1 MTIRSVL
8 RRRLVPASLLTAAAL
23 VLAAC
28 SGGTSSDATST
39 EGSTT
44 AVSGGSLTWAIASE
58 PSCFAPAFHQLVS
71 DRAVLRNLFDSLVHQ
86 EDDGTFTGWLADSWV
101 VSDDGTTYT
110 FTLGEG
116 ITFSDGATLDAEAV
130 KENYDYVRDSAN
142 GSTYSTLLSSVS
154 EITAPDATTLVLQLS
169 APDTSLLDSLSSVA
183 LGIVDPAGL
192 DLGDGL
198 CDPTTGDL
206 SGSGPFTVA
215 DYSRGD
221 HVELARNDDYDWAP
235 ETADHTGAAYL
246 DTVTYSF
253 QSDDSGRVGSLES
266 GQVDAI
272 SGVPALQVETL
283 EGQGLTYQNGPSTS
297 STFGFVINADAA
309 NAPWDDVRLR
319 QAVRDGFD
327 LDAIVQAVY
336 SGQVDRAWSW
346 FGQDSAGYDA
356 SLEGA
361 WGDDVDAA
369 NALLDEAGWTE
380 VDDEGYRTKD
390 GERLTLEVTYDAD
403 SVRDQRDTLIEAVQ
417 DQLKTNLGVEL
428 AFSTPTWTEVSAA
441 IADGSWSVY
450 PATFGRTDYANSVLG
465 TWSGYFYAAGSYQPT
480 AAVDAATTALTA
492 TDDATRTEALAAIQT
507 DLVLDEA
514 VFIPL
519 TESTFQVA
527 YASDVHGIGF
537 DASSGTPDSA
547 YDVWLG

>member
-1 MTIRSVL
+1 MSLRSLPL
-8 RRRLVPASLLTAAAL
+8 RRPVPIVALTATAL
-23 VLAAC
+23 LLAAC
-28 SGGTSSDATST
+28 SGGET
-39 EGSTT
+39 GSGGDTPGT
-44 AVSGGSLTWAIASE
+44 GGSLTWAIASE

-71 DRAVLRNLFDSLVHQ
+71 DRAVLRNLVDSLVHQ
-86 EDDGTFTGWLADSWV
+86 EQDGSFTPWLASGWT

-110 FTLGEG
+110 FDLRDDV
-116 ITFSDGATLDAEAV
+116 TFSDGAALDAAAV
-130 KENYDYVRDSAN
+130 QANYDYVRNASH
-142 GSTYSTLLSSVS
+142 GSTYATLLSSVTD
-154 EITAPDATTLVLQLS
+154 ITAPDDHTLVLQLS

-192 DLGDGL
+192 ELGDGL

-206 SGSGPFTVA
+206 SGTGPFTVA

-221 HVELARNDDYDWAP
+221 HVELVRNDDYDWAP
-235 ETADHTGAAYL
+235 ESADHSGPAYL
-246 DTVTYSF
+246 DSVTYSF
-253 QSDDSGRVGSLES
+253 QSDDAGRVGALQS
-266 GQVDAI
+266 GQVQVI
-272 SGVPALQVETL
+272 SGVPALQVAGL
-283 EGQGLTYQNGPSTS
+283 ESAGLTYQNGPRTA

-336 SGQVDRAWSW
+336 AGQVDRAWSW
-346 FGQDSAGYDA
+346 VGQDSAGYDA
-356 SLEGA
+356 DLEGA

-380 VDDEGYRTKD
+380 RDADGYRTRD
-390 GERLTLEVTYDAD
+390 GERLSLAVTYDAD

-428 AFSTPTWTEVSAA
+428 AFSTPTWTEVSAS

-450 PATFGRTDYANSVLG
+450 PATFGKTDYANSVLG
-465 TWSGYFYAAGSYQPT
+465 TWAGYFYAAGSYQPT
-480 AAVDAATTALTA
+480 AAVEAATTALTA
-492 TDDATRTEALAAIQT
+492 TDDAAYTTAIDAVQT

-527 YASDVHGIGF
+527 TAAEVHGVGF
-537 DASSGTPDSA
+537 DPSSGTPDSA
-547 YDVWLG
+547 YGVWLGRS

>member
-1 MTIRSVL
+1 MSLRSLPL
-8 RRRLVPASLLTAAAL
+8 RRPVPIVALTASAL
-23 VLAAC
+23 LLAAC
-28 SGGTSSDATST
+28 SGGDPDSGSDTPGT
-39 EGSTT
+39 
-44 AVSGGSLTWAIASE
+44 GGSLTWAIASE

-71 DRAVLRNLFDSLVHQ
+71 DRAVLRNLVDSLVHQ
-86 EDDGTFTGWLADSWV
+86 EQDGSFTPWLASGWT

-110 FTLGEG
+110 FDLRDDV
-116 ITFSDGATLDAEAV
+116 TFSDGAALDAAAV
-130 KENYDYVRDSAN
+130 QANYDYVRDASH
-142 GSTYSTLLSSVS
+142 GSTYATLLSSVTD
-154 EITAPDATTLVLQLS
+154 ITVPDDDTVVLQLS

-192 DLGDGL
+192 ELGDGL
-198 CDPTTGDL
+198 CDPTTEDL
-206 SGSGPFTVA
+206 SGTGPFTVA

-221 HVELARNDDYDWAP
+221 HVELVRNDDYDWAP
-235 ETADHTGAAYL
+235 ESADHSGPAYL
-246 DTVTYSF
+246 DSVTYSF
-253 QSDDSGRVGSLES
+253 QSDDAGRVGALQS
-266 GQVDAI
+266 GQVQVI
-272 SGVPALQVETL
+272 SGVPALQVAGL
-283 EGQGLTYQNGPSTS
+283 ESAGLTYQNGPRTA
-297 STFGFVINADAA
+297 STFGFVINADPA

-336 SGQVDRAWSW
+336 AGQVDRAWSW
-346 FGQDSAGYDA
+346 VGQDSAGYDA
-356 SLEGA
+356 DLEGA

-380 VDDEGYRTKD
+380 RDADGYRTRD
-390 GERLTLEVTYDAD
+390 GERLSLAVTYDAD

-428 AFSTPTWTEVSAA
+428 AFSTPTWTEVSAS

-450 PATFGRTDYANSVLG
+450 PATFGKTDYANSVLG
-465 TWSGYFYAAGSYQPT
+465 TWAGYFYAAGSYQPT
-480 AAVDAATTALTA
+480 AAVEAATTALTA
-492 TDDATRTEALAAIQT
+492 TDDAAYTTAIDAVQT

-527 YASDVHGIGF
+527 TAAEVHGVGF
-537 DASSGTPDSA
+537 DPSSGTPDSA
-547 YDVWLG
+547 YGVWLGRS